1 MTWPKKYWRLFL
13 AAAIAILAVFA
24 VHRLGEARAQTKR
37 EAAYE
42 VILRSYAQVLK
53 PGMTRKDV
61 EDYLRERNVAFRHM
75 CCVDFKSSKS
85 VWDDLVKIGQ
95 EKPPFVCSEKNVYV
109 AFQFAG
115 EGTHK
120 SGWDSQPSDKLTAV
134 TFYPWLEGCL

>member
-53 PGMTRKDV
+53 PGMTQGCRG
-61 EDYLRERNVAFRHM
+61 LFTREK
-75 CCVDFKSSKS
+75 CS
-85 VWDDLVKIGQ
+85 VSAHVLCGFQVVKIG
-95 EKPPFVCSEKNVYV
+95 V
-109 AFQFAG
+109 G
-115 EGTHK
+115 
-120 SGWDSQPSDKLTAV
+120 
-134 TFYPWLEGCL
+134 

>member
-95 EKPPFVCSEKNVYV
+95 EKPPYCLQREKRLCRLPICWRRDPQERMGQP
-109 AFQFAG
+109 AFR
-115 EGTHK
+115 
-120 SGWDSQPSDKLTAV
+120 
-134 TFYPWLEGCL
+134 